1 MPEYTDDNILMN
13 GPLVKMTVGNW
24 INGQD
29 GILNSL
35 SYTIPQESPWEVNIT
50 SIPSGNMVLPHIVE
64 VQMTFTP
71 IGSQTN
77 GVNSI
82 SRKSFYVSNIAQAAD
97 NESDT
102 PKYITGDILGAVTS
116 SVGPPELTP
125 AAALPSTPL
134 LSTLPSTP
142 PLIGS
147 QADFGAYAL
156 ENNIRMN

>member
-35 SYTIPQESPWEVNIT
+35 SYTVPQESPWEVNIT
-50 SIPSGNMVLPHIVE
+50 TSGNEGDIGSMVLPHIVE

-77 GVNSI
+77 GLNAL
-82 SRKSFYVSNIAQAAD
+82 SRKPNVTLYNSHIAQAAD
-97 NESDT
+97 AALDT
-102 PKYITGDILGAVTS
+102 PRYITGSILGGVLSRFGPIDNTTIIGS
-116 SVGPPELTP
+116 S
-125 AAALPSTPL
+125 
-134 LSTLPSTP
+134 LPSTP
-142 PLIGS
+142 PSDEYLKW
-147 QADFGAYAL
+147 QEENLYVFGG
-156 ENNIRMN
+156 